1 MRKNLKK
8 SLRMM
13 GRLKLRNK
21 VKLLLVKILN
31 RQPMRRLKSNLT
43 MKKLKKQKDKKL
55 KKPKP
60 RTKQSQRRRL
70 RL

>member
-1 MRKNLKK
+1 MRKSLKK

-21 VKLLLVKILN
+21 VRLLLVKILN
-31 RQPMRRLKSNLT
+31 KQPMRRLKSSLT